1 MNYTLIDHTADL
13 GIRVEGSDPADLFRG
28 MAMAMLDQ
36 LTELDALE
44 GVEETEIT
52 VDGEDWPDLMVNWL
66 RELLYLWFGEEKL
79 VKKVEVLSISE
90 HRISARVASDP
101 YDPTNHTIKKEIKA
115 ATYHQL
121 QVKEGPSGWEAAVIF
136 DL

>member
-1 MNYTLIDHTADL
+1 MKYALIDHTADL
-13 GIRVEGSDPADLFRG
+13 GIRVEGANPGDLFQG

-36 LTELDALE
+36 MAELDALD
-44 GVEETEIT
+44 GVEEMEIS
-52 VDGEDWPDLMVNWL
+52 VAGEDLPDLMVNWL

-79 VKKVEVLSISE
+79 VKKVEALSISE
-90 HRISARVASDP
+90 HRLSARVAVDS
-101 YDPTNHTIKKEIKA
+101 YDPARHTIKKEIKA

-121 QVKEGPSGWEAAVIF
+121 QVKEGPSGWEASVIF